1 MKLNQSRKVEAAQR
15 CALLAEAELTECLYA
30 FVGNKNLGTVRVKY
44 PNTSTKI
51 PEELILFAMDHDAHI
66 ELLSF
71 DRISV
76 YYDLVPNKK
85 GGLR

>member
-1 MKLNQSRKVEAAQR
+1 MKLNQSRKAEAAQR
-15 CALLAEAELTECLYA
+15 CARLAEAELTECLYA

-76 YYDLVPNKK
+76 YYELVPNKK